1 MRENKR
7 RRRRSAEA
15 SSSSSSFVVPDVAND
30 DDEDADE
37 LTKTKTTRLYCLLT
51 ACFAERCRKEYHQN
65 ANKRAVFEHTV
76 DFGLSRSKIRI
87 DETHVEISKRQQSD
101 DDDDDDA
108 IIVLNREDVFAIE
121 PDDLTVYTV
130 VQTSEDAGD
139 SRALAKLEPCRIY
152 SNIIDRVCAL
162 CPSDS
167 VNPELAPTA
176 LIAGFSM
183 HRFGLGVDPKEDT
196 RRKIASLKPYKGN
209 NLAVLDVCTGLAYTA
224 IMASELENV
233 SSVTTIELDPT
244 MTQICAMNPHSK
256 GLFGRAKNTTKKR
269 SEDGGEDYEKNNIIS
284 QLYGNAFDVIQ
295 TLPDRAFDRIIHDP
309 PTFALAGELYGEK
322 FYSEL
327 FRVLKP
333 SGRVYHYTGDP
344 SSNVAG
350 GGGVRGIVK
359 RMKLVGFESVEIDQH
374 AHGVVAAKQPNVKF
388 FSSERPEKKKAKREK
403 KPLNEIAS
411 NLFTALKPVRL
422 RDDDSEAA
430 QELKAILELARS
442 RTDENGDGDENGVRE
457 RIRAEA
463 KKKVGSTVAKYWK
476 AKFKEFGESE
486 AVKDAAPLTG
496 SAVNVAVT
504 GLVLRIFL
512 PRLAALNAVGGF
524 DELAEFF
531 GIPPREDLIGYL
543 DQINGQ
549 PMIAIFGIYVL
560 LFFAEKVT
568 MTDEFLPIGFVLPV
582 LSPMVFGNVLN
593 GTVLTSL
600 ASTIAASANFWLGRT
615 VLREKALNFK
625 WFSKDGEPTR
635 ERKWYQALD
644 RRFNSEN
651 YPDQFVPEGFKS
663 ALLLR
668 LCPILPIP
676 ISGNWYVCGVTKLKY
691 WEFFAAHFIG
701 SSKTAF
707 IDAYLGSIILRTI
720 LSPEV
725 DGVTG
730 AVKEQAKNAVIFET
744 CALLGVSILVS
755 TYATQLFTDILDE
768 EGVDADSFGFGNKEE
783 EEEKQETTTN
793 TFAFVGA
800 AAAST
805 DNDED
810 EGTSSPEAAETEE
823 NKKLNRALP
832 GESFDLMSTDEDGE
846 VFINA
851 GDYLSRQRAL
861 ESGDFDALADM
872 DQAFEKL
879 SEVDDMG
886 PDM

>member
-1 MRENKR
+1 MMTMTSLVSSLSFATNIKPDDNRRRKKSFSSSSDCYRQNVMLLKSDDFRRKR
-7 RRRRSAEA
+7 RKRGSG
-15 SSSSSSFVVPDVAND
+15 SSSSFVVAIAKSGD
-30 DDEDADE
+30 DDVDVVSTSSS
-37 LTKTKTTRLYCLLT
+37 LLSTTPT
-51 ACFAERCRKEYHQN
+51 RK
-65 ANKRAVFEHTV
+65 
-76 DFGLSRSKIRI
+76 
-87 DETHVEISKRQQSD
+87 
-101 DDDDDDA
+101 
-108 IIVLNREDVFAIE
+108 
-121 PDDLTVYTV
+121 
-130 VQTSEDAGD
+130 
-139 SRALAKLEPCRIY
+139 
-152 SNIIDRVCAL
+152 
-162 CPSDS
+162 
-167 VNPELAPTA
+167 
-176 LIAGFSM
+176 
-183 HRFGLGVDPKEDT
+183 
-196 RRKIASLKPYKGN
+196 
-209 NLAVLDVCTGLAYTA
+209 
-224 IMASELENV
+224 
-233 SSVTTIELDPT
+233 
-244 MTQICAMNPHSK
+244 
-256 GLFGRAKNTTKKR
+256 
-269 SEDGGEDYEKNNIIS
+269 
-284 QLYGNAFDVIQ
+284 
-295 TLPDRAFDRIIHDP
+295 
-309 PTFALAGELYGEK
+309 
-322 FYSEL
+322 
-327 FRVLKP
+327 
-333 SGRVYHYTGDP
+333 
-344 SSNVAG
+344 
-350 GGGVRGIVK
+350 
-359 RMKLVGFESVEIDQH
+359 
-374 AHGVVAAKQPNVKF
+374 
-388 FSSERPEKKKAKREK
+388 PEKKKGKAKREK
-403 KPLNEIAS
+403 KPFTEIAS

-442 RTDENGDGDENGVRE
+442 RTDEGGDGDVSGGVRE

-486 AVKDAAPLTG
+486 AVKDAAPLMG

-531 GIPPREDLIGYL
+531 GIPPRDDLIGYL

-651 YPDQFVPEGFKS
+651 YPDQVVPEGFKS

-872 DQAFEKL
+872 DKAFEKL

>member
-1 MRENKR
+1 MTTTKTKTKTTTTRFLNVFARGRDERRGRTEQTFRREQISSSSFASVVV
-7 RRRRSAEA
+7 RSNARSSR
-15 SSSSSSFVVPDVAND
+15 SSSSSSVVA
-30 DDEDADE
+30 DA
-37 LTKTKTTRLYCLLT
+37 
-51 ACFAERCRKEYHQN
+51 
-65 ANKRAVFEHTV
+65 TV
-76 DFGLSRSKIRI
+76 GK
-87 DETHVEISKRQQSD
+87 QQQ
-101 DDDDDDA
+101 
-108 IIVLNREDVFAIE
+108 
-121 PDDLTVYTV
+121 
-130 VQTSEDAGD
+130 QT
-139 SRALAKLEPCRIY
+139 
-152 SNIIDRVCAL
+152 N
-162 CPSDS
+162 
-167 VNPELAPTA
+167 
-176 LIAGFSM
+176 
-183 HRFGLGVDPKEDT
+183 
-196 RRKIASLKPYKGN
+196 
-209 NLAVLDVCTGLAYTA
+209 
-224 IMASELENV
+224 
-233 SSVTTIELDPT
+233 
-244 MTQICAMNPHSK
+244 
-256 GLFGRAKNTTKKR
+256 KNTPTKKQ
-269 SEDGGEDYEKNNIIS
+269 N
-284 QLYGNAFDVIQ
+284 
-295 TLPDRAFDRIIHDP
+295 
-309 PTFALAGELYGEK
+309 
-322 FYSEL
+322 
-327 FRVLKP
+327 
-333 SGRVYHYTGDP
+333 
-344 SSNVAG
+344 
-350 GGGVRGIVK
+350 
-359 RMKLVGFESVEIDQH
+359 
-374 AHGVVAAKQPNVKF
+374 
-388 FSSERPEKKKAKREK
+388 KKEKREK
-403 KPLNEIAS
+403 KPVGEVAK
-411 NLFTALKPVRL
+411 NLFVALKPVRL
-422 RDDDSEAA
+422 QDDDSEAA
-430 QELKAILELARS
+430 SELKAILELARS
-442 RTDENGDGDENGVRE
+442 RPKPNETWTDVQW
-457 RIRAEA
+457 RIQEEA
-463 KKKVGSTVAKYWK
+463 QKKVGSSIAKYWK
-476 AKFKEFGESE
+476 AKFAAFGESE
-486 AVKDAAPLTG
+486 AVKDAAPLLG
-496 SAVNVAVT
+496 SAVNVAIT

-531 GIPPREDLIGYL
+531 GIPPRDDLIGYL

-582 LSPMVFGNVLN
+582 LSPMVFGNVFN
-593 GTVLTSL
+593 GTMLTSL

-625 WFSKDGEPTR
+625 WFSKDGEPTKD
-635 ERKWYQALD
+635 RKWYQALD

-651 YPDQFVPEGFKS
+651 FPDQVVPEGFKS

-783 EEEKQETTTN
+783 ENQQEDQNAEQGTKTN
-793 TFAFVGA
+793 AFAFVGA
-800 AAAST
+800 AAASSDDDDKNEKDENEDDEEEDAPSPT
-805 DNDED
+805 D
-810 EGTSSPEAAETEE
+810 
-823 NKKLNRALP
+823 KKLNRSLP

-872 DQAFEKL
+872 DKAFEKL

>member
-1 MRENKR
+1 MSYVRTFTRVTECAHLHATKTKVVTRTTPVLDSYSSYDERQSFFRRRKRENER
-7 RRRRSAEA
+7 RRRRRRAEA
-15 SSSSSSFVVPDVAND
+15 SSSSSSSSFVVPDDVANE

-76 DFGLSRSKIRI
+76 DFGLSRSEIRI
-87 DETHVEISKRQQSD
+87 DETRVEISKRQQSVDDD

-108 IIVLNREDVFAIE
+108 MIVLNREDVFAIE

-152 SNIIDRVCAL
+152 SNTIDRVCAL

-269 SEDGGEDYEKNNIIS
+269 SEDGGEDDYEKHNIIS

-388 FSSERPEKKKAKREK
+388 FSSGKKEKNMLKNAPNKRGKTFSSKRRDESFKGGRERRGGRGR
-403 KPLNEIAS
+403 NS
-411 NLFTALKPVRL
+411 SF
-422 RDDDSEAA
+422 DDD
-430 QELKAILELARS
+430 EL
-442 RTDENGDGDENGVRE
+442 
-457 RIRAEA
+457 
-463 KKKVGSTVAKYWK
+463 
-476 AKFKEFGESE
+476 
-486 AVKDAAPLTG
+486 
-496 SAVNVAVT
+496 
-504 GLVLRIFL
+504 
-512 PRLAALNAVGGF
+512 
-524 DELAEFF
+524 
-531 GIPPREDLIGYL
+531 
-543 DQINGQ
+543 
-549 PMIAIFGIYVL
+549 
-560 LFFAEKVT
+560 
-568 MTDEFLPIGFVLPV
+568 DEFDV
-582 LSPMVFGNVLN
+582 LS
-593 GTVLTSL
+593 
-600 ASTIAASANFWLGRT
+600 
-615 VLREKALNFK
+615 
-625 WFSKDGEPTR
+625 
-635 ERKWYQALD
+635 
-644 RRFNSEN
+644 
-651 YPDQFVPEGFKS
+651 
-663 ALLLR
+663 
-668 LCPILPIP
+668 
-676 ISGNWYVCGVTKLKY
+676 
-691 WEFFAAHFIG
+691 
-701 SSKTAF
+701 SS
-707 IDAYLGSIILRTI
+707 S
-720 LSPEV
+720 S
-725 DGVTG
+725 
-730 AVKEQAKNAVIFET
+730 
-744 CALLGVSILVS
+744 S
-755 TYATQLFTDILDE
+755 
-768 EGVDADSFGFGNKEE
+768 SF
-783 EEEKQETTTN
+783 
-793 TFAFVGA
+793 
-800 AAAST
+800 
-805 DNDED
+805 
-810 EGTSSPEAAETEE
+810 
-823 NKKLNRALP
+823 
-832 GESFDLMSTDEDGE
+832 
-846 VFINA
+846 
-851 GDYLSRQRAL
+851 
-861 ESGDFDALADM
+861 
-872 DQAFEKL
+872 
-879 SEVDDMG
+879 
-886 PDM
+886 

>member
-1 MRENKR
+1 MTTTKTKTTTRFLNVFARGRDERRGSTEQTFRREQILSSSFASVVV
-7 RRRRSAEA
+7 RSNARSSR
-15 SSSSSSFVVPDVAND
+15 SSSSSSSVVAN
-30 DDEDADE
+30 AAVGKQQQQQ
-37 LTKTKTTRLYCLLT
+37 T
-51 ACFAERCRKEYHQN
+51 
-65 ANKRAVFEHTV
+65 NK
-76 DFGLSRSKIRI
+76 
-87 DETHVEISKRQQSD
+87 
-101 DDDDDDA
+101 
-108 IIVLNREDVFAIE
+108 
-121 PDDLTVYTV
+121 
-130 VQTSEDAGD
+130 
-139 SRALAKLEPCRIY
+139 
-152 SNIIDRVCAL
+152 
-162 CPSDS
+162 
-167 VNPELAPTA
+167 
-176 LIAGFSM
+176 
-183 HRFGLGVDPKEDT
+183 DT
-196 RRKIASLKPYKGN
+196 P
-209 NLAVLDVCTGLAYTA
+209 
-224 IMASELENV
+224 
-233 SSVTTIELDPT
+233 
-244 MTQICAMNPHSK
+244 
-256 GLFGRAKNTTKKR
+256 TKK
-269 SEDGGEDYEKNNIIS
+269 KN
-284 QLYGNAFDVIQ
+284 
-295 TLPDRAFDRIIHDP
+295 
-309 PTFALAGELYGEK
+309 
-322 FYSEL
+322 
-327 FRVLKP
+327 
-333 SGRVYHYTGDP
+333 
-344 SSNVAG
+344 
-350 GGGVRGIVK
+350 
-359 RMKLVGFESVEIDQH
+359 
-374 AHGVVAAKQPNVKF
+374 
-388 FSSERPEKKKAKREK
+388 KKEKREK
-403 KPLNEIAS
+403 KPVGEVAK
-411 NLFTALKPVRL
+411 NLFAALKPVRL
-422 RDDDSEAA
+422 QDDDSEAA
-430 QELKAILELARS
+430 SELKAILELARS
-442 RTDENGDGDENGVRE
+442 RPKPNETWTDVQW
-457 RIRAEA
+457 RIQEEA
-463 KKKVGSTVAKYWK
+463 QKKVGSSIAKYWK
-476 AKFKEFGESE
+476 AKFAAFGESE
-486 AVKDAAPLTG
+486 AVKDAAPLLG
-496 SAVNVAVT
+496 SAVNVAIT

-531 GIPPREDLIGYL
+531 GIPPRDDLIGYL

-549 PMIAIFGIYVL
+549 PMIVIFGIYVL

-582 LSPMVFGNVLN
+582 LSPMVFGNVFN
-593 GTVLTSL
+593 GTMLTSL

-625 WFSKDGEPTR
+625 WFSKDGEPTKD
-635 ERKWYQALD
+635 RKWYQALD

-651 YPDQFVPEGFKS
+651 FPDQVVPEGFKS

-783 EEEKQETTTN
+783 ENQQEDQNAEQGTKTN
-793 TFAFVGA
+793 AFAFVGA
-800 AAAST
+800 AAASS
-805 DNDED
+805 DDDDKNEKEEDED
-810 EGTSSPEAAETEE
+810 DEEEDAPSPTD
-823 NKKLNRALP
+823 KKLNRSLP

-872 DQAFEKL
+872 DKAFEKL

>member
-1 MRENKR
+1 VGKQQQQQTNK
-7 RRRRSAEA
+7 
-15 SSSSSSFVVPDVAND
+15 
-30 DDEDADE
+30 
-37 LTKTKTTRLYCLLT
+37 
-51 ACFAERCRKEYHQN
+51 
-65 ANKRAVFEHTV
+65 
-76 DFGLSRSKIRI
+76 
-87 DETHVEISKRQQSD
+87 
-101 DDDDDDA
+101 
-108 IIVLNREDVFAIE
+108 
-121 PDDLTVYTV
+121 
-130 VQTSEDAGD
+130 
-139 SRALAKLEPCRIY
+139 
-152 SNIIDRVCAL
+152 
-162 CPSDS
+162 
-167 VNPELAPTA
+167 
-176 LIAGFSM
+176 
-183 HRFGLGVDPKEDT
+183 DT
-196 RRKIASLKPYKGN
+196 P
-209 NLAVLDVCTGLAYTA
+209 
-224 IMASELENV
+224 
-233 SSVTTIELDPT
+233 
-244 MTQICAMNPHSK
+244 
-256 GLFGRAKNTTKKR
+256 TKK
-269 SEDGGEDYEKNNIIS
+269 KN
-284 QLYGNAFDVIQ
+284 
-295 TLPDRAFDRIIHDP
+295 
-309 PTFALAGELYGEK
+309 
-322 FYSEL
+322 
-327 FRVLKP
+327 
-333 SGRVYHYTGDP
+333 
-344 SSNVAG
+344 
-350 GGGVRGIVK
+350 
-359 RMKLVGFESVEIDQH
+359 
-374 AHGVVAAKQPNVKF
+374 
-388 FSSERPEKKKAKREK
+388 KKEKREK
-403 KPLNEIAS
+403 KPVGEVAK
-411 NLFTALKPVRL
+411 NLFAALKPVRL
-422 RDDDSEAA
+422 QDDDSEAA
-430 QELKAILELARS
+430 SELKAILELARS
-442 RTDENGDGDENGVRE
+442 RPKPNETWTDVQW
-457 RIRAEA
+457 RIQEEA
-463 KKKVGSTVAKYWK
+463 QKKVGSSIAKYWK
-476 AKFKEFGESE
+476 AKFAAFGESE
-486 AVKDAAPLTG
+486 AVKDAAPLLG
-496 SAVNVAVT
+496 SAVNVAIT

-531 GIPPREDLIGYL
+531 GIPPRDDLIGYL

-549 PMIAIFGIYVL
+549 PMIVIFGIYVL

-582 LSPMVFGNVLN
+582 LSPMVFGNVFN
-593 GTVLTSL
+593 GTMLTSL

-625 WFSKDGEPTR
+625 WFSKDGEPTKD
-635 ERKWYQALD
+635 RKWYQALD

-651 YPDQFVPEGFKS
+651 FPDQVVPEGFKS

-783 EEEKQETTTN
+783 ENQQEDQNAEQGTKTN
-793 TFAFVGA
+793 AFAFVGA
-800 AAAST
+800 AAASS
-805 DNDED
+805 DDDDKNEKEEDED
-810 EGTSSPEAAETEE
+810 DEEEDAPSPAD
-823 NKKLNRALP
+823 KKLNRSLP

-872 DQAFEKL
+872 DKAFEKL

>member
-1 MRENKR
+1 MSYARTFNRVAECAFYTPTKKKKFVTRTPVDSYYHDDDDGVHSALRRKMRENKR

-76 DFGLSRSKIRI
+76 DFGLSRSEIRI
-87 DETHVEISKRQQSD
+87 DETRVEISKRQQSVDDD

-108 IIVLNREDVFAIE
+108 MIVLNREDVFAIE

-152 SNIIDRVCAL
+152 SNTIDRVCAL

-256 GLFGRAKNTTKKR
+256 GLFGRAKNTTNKR
-269 SEDGGEDYEKNNIIS
+269 SEDGGEDDEKNNIIS

-388 FSSERPEKKKAKREK
+388 FSSGKKEKNMLKNAPNKRGKTSSSKRRDERFKGGRERRGGRGR
-403 KPLNEIAS
+403 NS
-411 NLFTALKPVRL
+411 SF
-422 RDDDSEAA
+422 DDD
-430 QELKAILELARS
+430 EL
-442 RTDENGDGDENGVRE
+442 
-457 RIRAEA
+457 
-463 KKKVGSTVAKYWK
+463 
-476 AKFKEFGESE
+476 
-486 AVKDAAPLTG
+486 
-496 SAVNVAVT
+496 
-504 GLVLRIFL
+504 
-512 PRLAALNAVGGF
+512 
-524 DELAEFF
+524 
-531 GIPPREDLIGYL
+531 
-543 DQINGQ
+543 
-549 PMIAIFGIYVL
+549 
-560 LFFAEKVT
+560 
-568 MTDEFLPIGFVLPV
+568 DEFDV
-582 LSPMVFGNVLN
+582 
-593 GTVLTSL
+593 
-600 ASTIAASANFWLGRT
+600 
-615 VLREKALNFK
+615 
-625 WFSKDGEPTR
+625 
-635 ERKWYQALD
+635 
-644 RRFNSEN
+644 
-651 YPDQFVPEGFKS
+651 
-663 ALLLR
+663 
-668 LCPILPIP
+668 
-676 ISGNWYVCGVTKLKY
+676 
-691 WEFFAAHFIG
+691 
-701 SSKTAF
+701 SS
-707 IDAYLGSIILRTI
+707 S
-720 LSPEV
+720 S
-725 DGVTG
+725 
-730 AVKEQAKNAVIFET
+730 
-744 CALLGVSILVS
+744 S
-755 TYATQLFTDILDE
+755 
-768 EGVDADSFGFGNKEE
+768 SF
-783 EEEKQETTTN
+783 
-793 TFAFVGA
+793 
-800 AAAST
+800 
-805 DNDED
+805 
-810 EGTSSPEAAETEE
+810 
-823 NKKLNRALP
+823 
-832 GESFDLMSTDEDGE
+832 
-846 VFINA
+846 
-851 GDYLSRQRAL
+851 
-861 ESGDFDALADM
+861 
-872 DQAFEKL
+872 
-879 SEVDDMG
+879 
-886 PDM
+886 

>member
-1 MRENKR
+1 MTTTKTKTKTTTTRFLNVFARGRDERRGRTEQTFRREQISSSSFVSVVV
-7 RRRRSAEA
+7 RSNARSSR
-15 SSSSSSFVVPDVAND
+15 SSSSSSVVA
-30 DDEDADE
+30 DA
-37 LTKTKTTRLYCLLT
+37 
-51 ACFAERCRKEYHQN
+51 
-65 ANKRAVFEHTV
+65 AV
-76 DFGLSRSKIRI
+76 GK
-87 DETHVEISKRQQSD
+87 QQQ
-101 DDDDDDA
+101 
-108 IIVLNREDVFAIE
+108 
-121 PDDLTVYTV
+121 
-130 VQTSEDAGD
+130 QT
-139 SRALAKLEPCRIY
+139 
-152 SNIIDRVCAL
+152 N
-162 CPSDS
+162 
-167 VNPELAPTA
+167 
-176 LIAGFSM
+176 
-183 HRFGLGVDPKEDT
+183 
-196 RRKIASLKPYKGN
+196 
-209 NLAVLDVCTGLAYTA
+209 
-224 IMASELENV
+224 
-233 SSVTTIELDPT
+233 
-244 MTQICAMNPHSK
+244 
-256 GLFGRAKNTTKKR
+256 KNTPTKKQ
-269 SEDGGEDYEKNNIIS
+269 N
-284 QLYGNAFDVIQ
+284 
-295 TLPDRAFDRIIHDP
+295 
-309 PTFALAGELYGEK
+309 
-322 FYSEL
+322 
-327 FRVLKP
+327 
-333 SGRVYHYTGDP
+333 
-344 SSNVAG
+344 
-350 GGGVRGIVK
+350 
-359 RMKLVGFESVEIDQH
+359 
-374 AHGVVAAKQPNVKF
+374 
-388 FSSERPEKKKAKREK
+388 KKEKREK
-403 KPLNEIAS
+403 KPVGEVAK
-411 NLFTALKPVRL
+411 NLFVALKPVRL
-422 RDDDSEAA
+422 QDDDSEAA
-430 QELKAILELARS
+430 SELKAILELARS
-442 RTDENGDGDENGVRE
+442 RPKPNETWTDVQW
-457 RIRAEA
+457 RIQEEA
-463 KKKVGSTVAKYWK
+463 QKKVGSSIAKYWK
-476 AKFKEFGESE
+476 AKFAAFGESE
-486 AVKDAAPLTG
+486 AVKDAAPLLG
-496 SAVNVAVT
+496 SAVNVAIT

-531 GIPPREDLIGYL
+531 GIPPRDDLIGYL

-582 LSPMVFGNVLN
+582 LSPMVFGNVFN
-593 GTVLTSL
+593 GTMLTSL

-625 WFSKDGEPTR
+625 WFSKDGEPTKD
-635 ERKWYQALD
+635 RKWYQALD

-651 YPDQFVPEGFKS
+651 FPDQVVPEGFKS

-783 EEEKQETTTN
+783 ENQQEDQNAEQGTKTN
-793 TFAFVGA
+793 AFAFVGA
-800 AAAST
+800 AAASSDDDDKNEKDENEDDEEEDAPSPT
-805 DNDED
+805 D
-810 EGTSSPEAAETEE
+810 
-823 NKKLNRALP
+823 KKLNRSLP

-872 DQAFEKL
+872 DKAFEKL

>member
-1 MRENKR
+1 MTTTRVLNVFARVGRDERRGRAERTFRREQI
-7 RRRRSAEA
+7 
-15 SSSSSSFVVPDVAND
+15 SSSSFASVVV
-30 DDEDADE
+30 
-37 LTKTKTTRLYCLLT
+37 RS
-51 ACFAERCRKEYHQN
+51 N
-65 ANKRAVFEHTV
+65 A
-76 DFGLSRSKIRI
+76 GSSRSSSSVVAGAAVGK
-87 DETHVEISKRQQSD
+87 QQQ
-101 DDDDDDA
+101 
-108 IIVLNREDVFAIE
+108 
-121 PDDLTVYTV
+121 
-130 VQTSEDAGD
+130 QTNKD
-139 SRALAKLEPCRIY
+139 
-152 SNIIDRVCAL
+152 
-162 CPSDS
+162 
-167 VNPELAPTA
+167 APT
-176 LIAGFSM
+176 
-183 HRFGLGVDPKEDT
+183 
-196 RRKIASLKPYKGN
+196 
-209 NLAVLDVCTGLAYTA
+209 
-224 IMASELENV
+224 
-233 SSVTTIELDPT
+233 
-244 MTQICAMNPHSK
+244 
-256 GLFGRAKNTTKKR
+256 
-269 SEDGGEDYEKNNIIS
+269 
-284 QLYGNAFDVIQ
+284 
-295 TLPDRAFDRIIHDP
+295 
-309 PTFALAGELYGEK
+309 
-322 FYSEL
+322 
-327 FRVLKP
+327 
-333 SGRVYHYTGDP
+333 
-344 SSNVAG
+344 
-350 GGGVRGIVK
+350 
-359 RMKLVGFESVEIDQH
+359 
-374 AHGVVAAKQPNVKF
+374 
-388 FSSERPEKKKAKREK
+388 KKKNKKEKREK
-403 KPLNEIAS
+403 KPLGEVAK
-411 NLFTALKPVRL
+411 NLFVALKPVRL
-422 RDDDSEAA
+422 QDDDSEAA
-430 QELKAILELARS
+430 SELKAILELARS
-442 RTDENGDGDENGVRE
+442 RPKPNETWTDVQW
-457 RIRAEA
+457 RIQEEA
-463 KKKVGSTVAKYWK
+463 QKKVGSSIAKYWK
-476 AKFKEFGESE
+476 AKFAAFGESE
-486 AVKDAAPLTG
+486 AVKDAAPLLG
-496 SAVNVAVT
+496 SAVNVAIT

-531 GIPPREDLIGYL
+531 GIPPRDDLIGYL

-582 LSPMVFGNVLN
+582 LSPMVFGNVFN
-593 GTVLTSL
+593 GTMLTSL

-625 WFSKDGEPTR
+625 WFSKDGEPTKD
-635 ERKWYQALD
+635 RKWYQALD

-651 YPDQFVPEGFKS
+651 FPDQVVPEGFKS

-783 EEEKQETTTN
+783 ENKQEDQNAEQETKTN
-793 TFAFVGA
+793 AFAFVGA
-800 AAAST
+800 AAASSDDDDTNGKEEEEEEEEEDDEEEDAPSPT
-805 DNDED
+805 DE
-810 EGTSSPEAAETEE
+810 
-823 NKKLNRALP
+823 KLNRSLP

-872 DQAFEKL
+872 DKAFERL

>member
-1 MRENKR
+1 MMTMTSLVSSLSFATNIKPDDNRRRKKSFSSSSDCYRQNVMLLKSDDFRRKR
-7 RRRRSAEA
+7 RKRGSG
-15 SSSSSSFVVPDVAND
+15 SSSSFVVAIAKSGD
-30 DDEDADE
+30 DDVDVVSTSSS
-37 LTKTKTTRLYCLLT
+37 LLSTTPT
-51 ACFAERCRKEYHQN
+51 RK
-65 ANKRAVFEHTV
+65 
-76 DFGLSRSKIRI
+76 
-87 DETHVEISKRQQSD
+87 
-101 DDDDDDA
+101 
-108 IIVLNREDVFAIE
+108 
-121 PDDLTVYTV
+121 
-130 VQTSEDAGD
+130 
-139 SRALAKLEPCRIY
+139 
-152 SNIIDRVCAL
+152 
-162 CPSDS
+162 
-167 VNPELAPTA
+167 
-176 LIAGFSM
+176 
-183 HRFGLGVDPKEDT
+183 
-196 RRKIASLKPYKGN
+196 
-209 NLAVLDVCTGLAYTA
+209 
-224 IMASELENV
+224 
-233 SSVTTIELDPT
+233 
-244 MTQICAMNPHSK
+244 
-256 GLFGRAKNTTKKR
+256 
-269 SEDGGEDYEKNNIIS
+269 
-284 QLYGNAFDVIQ
+284 
-295 TLPDRAFDRIIHDP
+295 
-309 PTFALAGELYGEK
+309 
-322 FYSEL
+322 
-327 FRVLKP
+327 
-333 SGRVYHYTGDP
+333 
-344 SSNVAG
+344 
-350 GGGVRGIVK
+350 
-359 RMKLVGFESVEIDQH
+359 
-374 AHGVVAAKQPNVKF
+374 
-388 FSSERPEKKKAKREK
+388 PEKKKGKAKREK
-403 KPLNEIAS
+403 KPFTEIAS

-442 RTDENGDGDENGVRE
+442 RTDEGGDGDVSGGVRE

-486 AVKDAAPLTG
+486 AVKDAAPLMG

-531 GIPPREDLIGYL
+531 GIPPRDDLIGYL

-651 YPDQFVPEGFKS
+651 YPDQVVPEGFKS

-872 DQAFEKL
+872 DKAFEKL

-886 PDM
+886 LDM

>member
-1 MRENKR
+1 M
-7 RRRRSAEA
+7 
-15 SSSSSSFVVPDVAND
+15 
-30 DDEDADE
+30 
-37 LTKTKTTRLYCLLT
+37 
-51 ACFAERCRKEYHQN
+51 
-65 ANKRAVFEHTV
+65 
-76 DFGLSRSKIRI
+76 
-87 DETHVEISKRQQSD
+87 
-101 DDDDDDA
+101 
-108 IIVLNREDVFAIE
+108 
-121 PDDLTVYTV
+121 
-130 VQTSEDAGD
+130 
-139 SRALAKLEPCRIY
+139 
-152 SNIIDRVCAL
+152 
-162 CPSDS
+162 
-167 VNPELAPTA
+167 
-176 LIAGFSM
+176 
-183 HRFGLGVDPKEDT
+183 
-196 RRKIASLKPYKGN
+196 
-209 NLAVLDVCTGLAYTA
+209 
-224 IMASELENV
+224 
-233 SSVTTIELDPT
+233 
-244 MTQICAMNPHSK
+244 
-256 GLFGRAKNTTKKR
+256 
-269 SEDGGEDYEKNNIIS
+269 
-284 QLYGNAFDVIQ
+284 
-295 TLPDRAFDRIIHDP
+295 
-309 PTFALAGELYGEK
+309 
-322 FYSEL
+322 
-327 FRVLKP
+327 
-333 SGRVYHYTGDP
+333 
-344 SSNVAG
+344 
-350 GGGVRGIVK
+350 
-359 RMKLVGFESVEIDQH
+359 
-374 AHGVVAAKQPNVKF
+374 
-388 FSSERPEKKKAKREK
+388 
-403 KPLNEIAS
+403 
-411 NLFTALKPVRL
+411 RL

-430 QELKAILELARS
+430 QELRAILELARS
-442 RTDENGDGDENGVRE
+442 RTDEDGDVSGVRE

-463 KKKVGSTVAKYWK
+463 KKKVGTTVAKYWK

-486 AVKDAAPLTG
+486 AVKDAAPLMG

-531 GIPPREDLIGYL
+531 GIPPRDDLIGYL

-651 YPDQFVPEGFKS
+651 YPDQVVPEGFKS

-783 EEEKQETTTN
+783 EEEKQETTTTN
-793 TFAFVGA
+793 AFAFVGA

-805 DNDED
+805 DDDEN

-823 NKKLNRALP
+823 DKKLNRALP

-872 DQAFEKL
+872 DKAFEKL

>member
-1 MRENKR
+1 MMTMTSLISFSSPLSCKKKNIHDRRKSCSLSCDRYRQNVTLLVKSDDFRRKR
-7 RRRRSAEA
+7 RKRRSG
-15 SSSSSSFVVPDVAND
+15 SSSFVAI
-30 DDEDADE
+30 A
-37 LTKTKTTRLYCLLT
+37 K
-51 ACFAERCRKEYHQN
+51 
-65 ANKRAVFEHTV
+65 
-76 DFGLSRSKIRI
+76 
-87 DETHVEISKRQQSD
+87 SD
-101 DDDDDDA
+101 D
-108 IIVLNREDVFAIE
+108 VDV
-121 PDDLTVYTV
+121 VS
-130 VQTSEDAGD
+130 TS
-139 SRALAKLEPCRIY
+139 SSP
-152 SNIIDRVCAL
+152 
-162 CPSDS
+162 PSTT
-167 VNPELAPTA
+167 PT
-176 LIAGFSM
+176 
-183 HRFGLGVDPKEDT
+183 R
-196 RRKIASLKPYKGN
+196 
-209 NLAVLDVCTGLAYTA
+209 
-224 IMASELENV
+224 
-233 SSVTTIELDPT
+233 
-244 MTQICAMNPHSK
+244 
-256 GLFGRAKNTTKKR
+256 
-269 SEDGGEDYEKNNIIS
+269 
-284 QLYGNAFDVIQ
+284 
-295 TLPDRAFDRIIHDP
+295 
-309 PTFALAGELYGEK
+309 
-322 FYSEL
+322 
-327 FRVLKP
+327 
-333 SGRVYHYTGDP
+333 
-344 SSNVAG
+344 
-350 GGGVRGIVK
+350 
-359 RMKLVGFESVEIDQH
+359 
-374 AHGVVAAKQPNVKF
+374 
-388 FSSERPEKKKAKREK
+388 ERPTTEKKKTKKREK

-442 RTDENGDGDENGVRE
+442 RPSEEGDNGDVSGVRE

-463 KKKVGSTVAKYWK
+463 KKKVGTTVAKYWK

-486 AVKDAAPLTG
+486 AVKDAAPLMG

-531 GIPPREDLIGYL
+531 GIPPRDDLIGYL

-651 YPDQFVPEGFKS
+651 YPDQVVPEGFKS

-783 EEEKQETTTN
+783 EKEKQETTTTN
-793 TFAFVGA
+793 AFAFVGA

-805 DNDED
+805 DDDEN
-810 EGTSSPEAAETEE
+810 EGTPSPEAAETEE
-823 NKKLNRALP
+823 DKKLNRALP

-872 DQAFEKL
+872 DKAFEKL

>member
-1 MRENKR
+1 MSYARTFNRVAECAFYTPTKKKKFVTRTPVDSYYHDDDDGVHSALRRKMRENKR

-76 DFGLSRSKIRI
+76 DFGLSRSEIRI
-87 DETHVEISKRQQSD
+87 DETRVEISKRQQSVDDD

-108 IIVLNREDVFAIE
+108 MIVLNREDVFAIE

-152 SNIIDRVCAL
+152 SNTIDRVCAL

-209 NLAVLDVCTGLAYTA
+209 TLAVLDVCTGLAYTA

-256 GLFGRAKNTTKKR
+256 GLFGRAKNTTNKR
-269 SEDGGEDYEKNNIIS
+269 SEDGGEDDEKNNIIS

-388 FSSERPEKKKAKREK
+388 FSSGKKEKNIVKNAPNKRGKTSSSKRRDESFKGGRGRERRGGRGR
-403 KPLNEIAS
+403 NS
-411 NLFTALKPVRL
+411 SF
-422 RDDDSEAA
+422 DDD
-430 QELKAILELARS
+430 
-442 RTDENGDGDENGVRE
+442 D
-457 RIRAEA
+457 
-463 KKKVGSTVAKYWK
+463 
-476 AKFKEFGESE
+476 
-486 AVKDAAPLTG
+486 
-496 SAVNVAVT
+496 
-504 GLVLRIFL
+504 
-512 PRLAALNAVGGF
+512 
-524 DELAEFF
+524 
-531 GIPPREDLIGYL
+531 
-543 DQINGQ
+543 
-549 PMIAIFGIYVL
+549 
-560 LFFAEKVT
+560 
-568 MTDEFLPIGFVLPV
+568 DEFDV
-582 LSPMVFGNVLN
+582 
-593 GTVLTSL
+593 
-600 ASTIAASANFWLGRT
+600 
-615 VLREKALNFK
+615 
-625 WFSKDGEPTR
+625 
-635 ERKWYQALD
+635 Y
-644 RRFNSEN
+644 
-651 YPDQFVPEGFKS
+651 
-663 ALLLR
+663 
-668 LCPILPIP
+668 
-676 ISGNWYVCGVTKLKY
+676 
-691 WEFFAAHFIG
+691 
-701 SSKTAF
+701 SS
-707 IDAYLGSIILRTI
+707 
-720 LSPEV
+720 
-725 DGVTG
+725 
-730 AVKEQAKNAVIFET
+730 
-744 CALLGVSILVS
+744 
-755 TYATQLFTDILDE
+755 
-768 EGVDADSFGFGNKEE
+768 
-783 EEEKQETTTN
+783 
-793 TFAFVGA
+793 
-800 AAAST
+800 
-805 DNDED
+805 
-810 EGTSSPEAAETEE
+810 SS
-823 NKKLNRALP
+823 
-832 GESFDLMSTDEDGE
+832 S
-846 VFINA
+846 
-851 GDYLSRQRAL
+851 
-861 ESGDFDALADM
+861 
-872 DQAFEKL
+872 
-879 SEVDDMG
+879 
-886 PDM
+886 

>member
-1 MRENKR
+1 MTTTKTKTTTRFLNVFARGRDERRGSTEQTFRRER
-7 RRRRSAEA
+7 ILSSSFASVVVRSNARSSR
-15 SSSSSSFVVPDVAND
+15 SSSSSSSVVAN
-30 DDEDADE
+30 AAVGKQQQQQ
-37 LTKTKTTRLYCLLT
+37 T
-51 ACFAERCRKEYHQN
+51 
-65 ANKRAVFEHTV
+65 NK
-76 DFGLSRSKIRI
+76 
-87 DETHVEISKRQQSD
+87 
-101 DDDDDDA
+101 
-108 IIVLNREDVFAIE
+108 
-121 PDDLTVYTV
+121 
-130 VQTSEDAGD
+130 
-139 SRALAKLEPCRIY
+139 
-152 SNIIDRVCAL
+152 
-162 CPSDS
+162 
-167 VNPELAPTA
+167 
-176 LIAGFSM
+176 
-183 HRFGLGVDPKEDT
+183 DT
-196 RRKIASLKPYKGN
+196 P
-209 NLAVLDVCTGLAYTA
+209 
-224 IMASELENV
+224 
-233 SSVTTIELDPT
+233 
-244 MTQICAMNPHSK
+244 
-256 GLFGRAKNTTKKR
+256 TKK
-269 SEDGGEDYEKNNIIS
+269 KN
-284 QLYGNAFDVIQ
+284 
-295 TLPDRAFDRIIHDP
+295 
-309 PTFALAGELYGEK
+309 
-322 FYSEL
+322 
-327 FRVLKP
+327 
-333 SGRVYHYTGDP
+333 
-344 SSNVAG
+344 
-350 GGGVRGIVK
+350 
-359 RMKLVGFESVEIDQH
+359 
-374 AHGVVAAKQPNVKF
+374 
-388 FSSERPEKKKAKREK
+388 KKEKREK
-403 KPLNEIAS
+403 KPVGEVAK
-411 NLFTALKPVRL
+411 NLFAALKPVRL
-422 RDDDSEAA
+422 QDDDSEAA
-430 QELKAILELARS
+430 SELKAILELARS
-442 RTDENGDGDENGVRE
+442 RPKPNETWTDVQW
-457 RIRAEA
+457 RIQEEA
-463 KKKVGSTVAKYWK
+463 QKKVGSSIAKYWK
-476 AKFKEFGESE
+476 AKFAAFGESE
-486 AVKDAAPLTG
+486 AVKDAAPLLG
-496 SAVNVAVT
+496 SAVNVAIT

-531 GIPPREDLIGYL
+531 GIPPRDDLIGYL

-549 PMIAIFGIYVL
+549 PMIVIFGIYVL

-582 LSPMVFGNVLN
+582 LSPMVFGNVFN
-593 GTVLTSL
+593 GTMLTSL

-625 WFSKDGEPTR
+625 WFSKDGEPTKD
-635 ERKWYQALD
+635 RKWYQALD

-651 YPDQFVPEGFKS
+651 FPDQVVPEGFKS

-783 EEEKQETTTN
+783 ENQQEDQNAEQGTKTN
-793 TFAFVGA
+793 AFAFVGA
-800 AAAST
+800 AAASS
-805 DNDED
+805 DDDDKNEKEEDED
-810 EGTSSPEAAETEE
+810 DEEEDAPSPTD
-823 NKKLNRALP
+823 KKLNRSLP

-872 DQAFEKL
+872 DKAFEKL

>member
-1 MRENKR
+1 MTTTKTKTTTRFLNVFARGRDERRGSTEQTFRREQILSSSFASVVV
-7 RRRRSAEA
+7 RSNARSSR
-15 SSSSSSFVVPDVAND
+15 SSSSSSSVVAN
-30 DDEDADE
+30 AAVGKQQQQQ
-37 LTKTKTTRLYCLLT
+37 T
-51 ACFAERCRKEYHQN
+51 
-65 ANKRAVFEHTV
+65 NK
-76 DFGLSRSKIRI
+76 
-87 DETHVEISKRQQSD
+87 
-101 DDDDDDA
+101 
-108 IIVLNREDVFAIE
+108 
-121 PDDLTVYTV
+121 
-130 VQTSEDAGD
+130 
-139 SRALAKLEPCRIY
+139 
-152 SNIIDRVCAL
+152 
-162 CPSDS
+162 
-167 VNPELAPTA
+167 
-176 LIAGFSM
+176 
-183 HRFGLGVDPKEDT
+183 DT
-196 RRKIASLKPYKGN
+196 P
-209 NLAVLDVCTGLAYTA
+209 
-224 IMASELENV
+224 
-233 SSVTTIELDPT
+233 
-244 MTQICAMNPHSK
+244 
-256 GLFGRAKNTTKKR
+256 TKK
-269 SEDGGEDYEKNNIIS
+269 KN
-284 QLYGNAFDVIQ
+284 
-295 TLPDRAFDRIIHDP
+295 
-309 PTFALAGELYGEK
+309 
-322 FYSEL
+322 
-327 FRVLKP
+327 
-333 SGRVYHYTGDP
+333 
-344 SSNVAG
+344 
-350 GGGVRGIVK
+350 
-359 RMKLVGFESVEIDQH
+359 
-374 AHGVVAAKQPNVKF
+374 
-388 FSSERPEKKKAKREK
+388 KKEKREK
-403 KPLNEIAS
+403 KPVGEVAK
-411 NLFTALKPVRL
+411 NLFAALKPVRL
-422 RDDDSEAA
+422 QDDDSEAA
-430 QELKAILELARS
+430 SELKAILELARS
-442 RTDENGDGDENGVRE
+442 RPKPNETWTDVQW
-457 RIRAEA
+457 RIQEEA
-463 KKKVGSTVAKYWK
+463 QKKVGSSIAKYWK
-476 AKFKEFGESE
+476 AKFAAFGESE
-486 AVKDAAPLTG
+486 AVKDAAPLLG
-496 SAVNVAVT
+496 SAVNVAIT

-531 GIPPREDLIGYL
+531 GIPPRDDLIGYL

-549 PMIAIFGIYVL
+549 PMIVIFGIYVL

-582 LSPMVFGNVLN
+582 LSPMVFGNVFN
-593 GTVLTSL
+593 GTMLTSL

-625 WFSKDGEPTR
+625 WFSKDGEPTKD
-635 ERKWYQALD
+635 RKWYQALD

-651 YPDQFVPEGFKS
+651 FPDQVVPEGFKS

-783 EEEKQETTTN
+783 ENQQEDQNAEQETKTN
-793 TFAFVGA
+793 AFAFVGA
-800 AAAST
+800 AAASS
-805 DNDED
+805 DDDDKNEKEEEDDDED
-810 EGTSSPEAAETEE
+810 DEEEDAPSPTD
-823 NKKLNRALP
+823 KKLNRSLP

-872 DQAFEKL
+872 DKAFEKL

>member
-1 MRENKR
+1 MSYMRTFNRVTECAHYATKKKFVTRTPVDSYYSYDERQSFFRRRKRENERR

-15 SSSSSSFVVPDVAND
+15 SSSSSSSFVVPDDVANE

-76 DFGLSRSKIRI
+76 DFGLSRSEIRI
-87 DETHVEISKRQQSD
+87 DETRVEISKRQQSVDDD

-108 IIVLNREDVFAIE
+108 MIVLNREDVFAIE

-152 SNIIDRVCAL
+152 SITIDRVCAL

-269 SEDGGEDYEKNNIIS
+269 SEDGGEDDYEKHNIIS

-388 FSSERPEKKKAKREK
+388 FSSGKKEKNMLKNAPNKRGKTFSSKRRDESFKGGRERRGGRGR
-403 KPLNEIAS
+403 NS
-411 NLFTALKPVRL
+411 SF
-422 RDDDSEAA
+422 DDDE
-430 QELKAILELARS
+430 
-442 RTDENGDGDENGVRE
+442 
-457 RIRAEA
+457 
-463 KKKVGSTVAKYWK
+463 
-476 AKFKEFGESE
+476 
-486 AVKDAAPLTG
+486 
-496 SAVNVAVT
+496 
-504 GLVLRIFL
+504 
-512 PRLAALNAVGGF
+512 F
-524 DELAEFF
+524 DEF
-531 GIPPREDLIGYL
+531 D
-543 DQINGQ
+543 
-549 PMIAIFGIYVL
+549 V
-560 LFFAEKVT
+560 
-568 MTDEFLPIGFVLPV
+568 
-582 LSPMVFGNVLN
+582 
-593 GTVLTSL
+593 
-600 ASTIAASANFWLGRT
+600 
-615 VLREKALNFK
+615 
-625 WFSKDGEPTR
+625 
-635 ERKWYQALD
+635 
-644 RRFNSEN
+644 
-651 YPDQFVPEGFKS
+651 
-663 ALLLR
+663 
-668 LCPILPIP
+668 
-676 ISGNWYVCGVTKLKY
+676 
-691 WEFFAAHFIG
+691 
-701 SSKTAF
+701 SS
-707 IDAYLGSIILRTI
+707 S
-720 LSPEV
+720 S
-725 DGVTG
+725 
-730 AVKEQAKNAVIFET
+730 
-744 CALLGVSILVS
+744 SS
-755 TYATQLFTDILDE
+755 
-768 EGVDADSFGFGNKEE
+768 SF
-783 EEEKQETTTN
+783 
-793 TFAFVGA
+793 
-800 AAAST
+800 
-805 DNDED
+805 
-810 EGTSSPEAAETEE
+810 
-823 NKKLNRALP
+823 
-832 GESFDLMSTDEDGE
+832 
-846 VFINA
+846 
-851 GDYLSRQRAL
+851 
-861 ESGDFDALADM
+861 
-872 DQAFEKL
+872 
-879 SEVDDMG
+879 
-886 PDM
+886 

>member
-1 MRENKR
+1 MRYVRTFNGVTACAHYATKKKFVTRTPVDSCYSYDERQSFFRRRKRENERR

-15 SSSSSSFVVPDVAND
+15 SSSSSSSFVVPDDVANE

-76 DFGLSRSKIRI
+76 DFGLSRSEIRI
-87 DETHVEISKRQQSD
+87 DETRVEISKRQQSDDD

-130 VQTSEDAGD
+130 VQTNEDAGD

-152 SNIIDRVCAL
+152 SNTIDRVCAL

-256 GLFGRAKNTTKKR
+256 GLFGRAKK
-269 SEDGGEDYEKNNIIS
+269 SEDGGEYDEKNNIIS

-388 FSSERPEKKKAKREK
+388 FSSGKKEKNMLKNAPNKRGKTSSSKRRDESFKGGRERRGGRGR
-403 KPLNEIAS
+403 NS
-411 NLFTALKPVRL
+411 SF
-422 RDDDSEAA
+422 DDDE
-430 QELKAILELARS
+430 
-442 RTDENGDGDENGVRE
+442 
-457 RIRAEA
+457 
-463 KKKVGSTVAKYWK
+463 
-476 AKFKEFGESE
+476 
-486 AVKDAAPLTG
+486 
-496 SAVNVAVT
+496 
-504 GLVLRIFL
+504 
-512 PRLAALNAVGGF
+512 F
-524 DELAEFF
+524 DEF
-531 GIPPREDLIGYL
+531 D
-543 DQINGQ
+543 
-549 PMIAIFGIYVL
+549 V
-560 LFFAEKVT
+560 
-568 MTDEFLPIGFVLPV
+568 
-582 LSPMVFGNVLN
+582 
-593 GTVLTSL
+593 
-600 ASTIAASANFWLGRT
+600 
-615 VLREKALNFK
+615 
-625 WFSKDGEPTR
+625 
-635 ERKWYQALD
+635 
-644 RRFNSEN
+644 
-651 YPDQFVPEGFKS
+651 
-663 ALLLR
+663 
-668 LCPILPIP
+668 
-676 ISGNWYVCGVTKLKY
+676 
-691 WEFFAAHFIG
+691 
-701 SSKTAF
+701 SS
-707 IDAYLGSIILRTI
+707 S
-720 LSPEV
+720 S
-725 DGVTG
+725 
-730 AVKEQAKNAVIFET
+730 
-744 CALLGVSILVS
+744 S
-755 TYATQLFTDILDE
+755 
-768 EGVDADSFGFGNKEE
+768 SF
-783 EEEKQETTTN
+783 
-793 TFAFVGA
+793 
-800 AAAST
+800 
-805 DNDED
+805 
-810 EGTSSPEAAETEE
+810 
-823 NKKLNRALP
+823 
-832 GESFDLMSTDEDGE
+832 
-846 VFINA
+846 
-851 GDYLSRQRAL
+851 
-861 ESGDFDALADM
+861 
-872 DQAFEKL
+872 
-879 SEVDDMG
+879 
-886 PDM
+886 

>member
-1 MRENKR
+1 MTTTKTKTTTTRFLNVFARGRDERRGRTEQTFRREQISSSSFVSVVV
-7 RRRRSAEA
+7 RSNARSSR
-15 SSSSSSFVVPDVAND
+15 SSSSSSVVA
-30 DDEDADE
+30 DA
-37 LTKTKTTRLYCLLT
+37 
-51 ACFAERCRKEYHQN
+51 
-65 ANKRAVFEHTV
+65 TV
-76 DFGLSRSKIRI
+76 GK
-87 DETHVEISKRQQSD
+87 QQQ
-101 DDDDDDA
+101 
-108 IIVLNREDVFAIE
+108 
-121 PDDLTVYTV
+121 
-130 VQTSEDAGD
+130 QT
-139 SRALAKLEPCRIY
+139 
-152 SNIIDRVCAL
+152 N
-162 CPSDS
+162 
-167 VNPELAPTA
+167 
-176 LIAGFSM
+176 
-183 HRFGLGVDPKEDT
+183 
-196 RRKIASLKPYKGN
+196 
-209 NLAVLDVCTGLAYTA
+209 
-224 IMASELENV
+224 
-233 SSVTTIELDPT
+233 
-244 MTQICAMNPHSK
+244 
-256 GLFGRAKNTTKKR
+256 KNTPTKKQ
-269 SEDGGEDYEKNNIIS
+269 N
-284 QLYGNAFDVIQ
+284 
-295 TLPDRAFDRIIHDP
+295 
-309 PTFALAGELYGEK
+309 
-322 FYSEL
+322 
-327 FRVLKP
+327 
-333 SGRVYHYTGDP
+333 
-344 SSNVAG
+344 
-350 GGGVRGIVK
+350 
-359 RMKLVGFESVEIDQH
+359 
-374 AHGVVAAKQPNVKF
+374 
-388 FSSERPEKKKAKREK
+388 KKEKREK
-403 KPLNEIAS
+403 KPVGEVAK
-411 NLFTALKPVRL
+411 NLFVALKPVRL
-422 RDDDSEAA
+422 QDDDSEAA
-430 QELKAILELARS
+430 SELKAILELARS
-442 RTDENGDGDENGVRE
+442 RPKPNETWTDVQW
-457 RIRAEA
+457 RIQEEA
-463 KKKVGSTVAKYWK
+463 QKKVGSSIAKYWK
-476 AKFKEFGESE
+476 AKFAAFGESE
-486 AVKDAAPLTG
+486 AVKDAAPLLG

-531 GIPPREDLIGYL
+531 GIPPRDDLIGYL

-582 LSPMVFGNVLN
+582 LSPMVFGNVFN
-593 GTVLTSL
+593 GTMLTSL

-625 WFSKDGEPTR
+625 WFSKDGEPTKD
-635 ERKWYQALD
+635 RKWYQALD

-651 YPDQFVPEGFKS
+651 FPDQVVPEGFKS

-783 EEEKQETTTN
+783 ENQQEDQNAEQGTKTN
-793 TFAFVGA
+793 AFAFVGA
-800 AAAST
+800 AAASSDDDDKNEKDENEDDEEEDAPSPT
-805 DNDED
+805 D
-810 EGTSSPEAAETEE
+810 
-823 NKKLNRALP
+823 KKLNRSLP

-872 DQAFEKL
+872 DKAFEKL

>member
-1 MRENKR
+1 MSYVRTFTRVTECAHSHATKTKVVTRTPVLDSYSSYDERQSFCRRRKRENER
-7 RRRRSAEA
+7 RRRRRRAEA
-15 SSSSSSFVVPDVAND
+15 SSSSSSFVVPDDVANE

-76 DFGLSRSKIRI
+76 DFGLSRSEIRI
-87 DETHVEISKRQQSD
+87 DETRVEISKRQQSVDDD

-108 IIVLNREDVFAIE
+108 MIVLNREDVFAIE

-152 SNIIDRVCAL
+152 SNTIDRVCAL

-269 SEDGGEDYEKNNIIS
+269 SEDGGEDDYEKHNIIS

-388 FSSERPEKKKAKREK
+388 FSSGKKEKNMLKNAPNKRGK
-403 KPLNEIAS
+403 TSSSK
-411 NLFTALKPVRL
+411 R
-422 RDDDSEAA
+422 RDESF
-430 QELKAILELARS
+430 K
-442 RTDENGDGDENGVRE
+442 GVRE
-457 RIRAEA
+457 RR
-463 KKKVGSTVAKYWK
+463 
-476 AKFKEFGESE
+476 
-486 AVKDAAPLTG
+486 
-496 SAVNVAVT
+496 
-504 GLVLRIFL
+504 
-512 PRLAALNAVGGF
+512 GGRGRNSSFDDDEF
-524 DELAEFF
+524 DEF
-531 GIPPREDLIGYL
+531 D
-543 DQINGQ
+543 
-549 PMIAIFGIYVL
+549 
-560 LFFAEKVT
+560 
-568 MTDEFLPIGFVLPV
+568 V
-582 LSPMVFGNVLN
+582 LS
-593 GTVLTSL
+593 
-600 ASTIAASANFWLGRT
+600 
-615 VLREKALNFK
+615 
-625 WFSKDGEPTR
+625 
-635 ERKWYQALD
+635 
-644 RRFNSEN
+644 
-651 YPDQFVPEGFKS
+651 
-663 ALLLR
+663 
-668 LCPILPIP
+668 
-676 ISGNWYVCGVTKLKY
+676 
-691 WEFFAAHFIG
+691 
-701 SSKTAF
+701 SS
-707 IDAYLGSIILRTI
+707 S
-720 LSPEV
+720 S
-725 DGVTG
+725 
-730 AVKEQAKNAVIFET
+730 
-744 CALLGVSILVS
+744 S
-755 TYATQLFTDILDE
+755 
-768 EGVDADSFGFGNKEE
+768 SF
-783 EEEKQETTTN
+783 
-793 TFAFVGA
+793 
-800 AAAST
+800 
-805 DNDED
+805 
-810 EGTSSPEAAETEE
+810 
-823 NKKLNRALP
+823 
-832 GESFDLMSTDEDGE
+832 
-846 VFINA
+846 
-851 GDYLSRQRAL
+851 
-861 ESGDFDALADM
+861 
-872 DQAFEKL
+872 
-879 SEVDDMG
+879 
-886 PDM
+886 

>member
-1 MRENKR
+1 M
-7 RRRRSAEA
+7 
-15 SSSSSSFVVPDVAND
+15 
-30 DDEDADE
+30 
-37 LTKTKTTRLYCLLT
+37 
-51 ACFAERCRKEYHQN
+51 
-65 ANKRAVFEHTV
+65 
-76 DFGLSRSKIRI
+76 
-87 DETHVEISKRQQSD
+87 
-101 DDDDDDA
+101 
-108 IIVLNREDVFAIE
+108 
-121 PDDLTVYTV
+121 
-130 VQTSEDAGD
+130 
-139 SRALAKLEPCRIY
+139 
-152 SNIIDRVCAL
+152 
-162 CPSDS
+162 
-167 VNPELAPTA
+167 
-176 LIAGFSM
+176 
-183 HRFGLGVDPKEDT
+183 
-196 RRKIASLKPYKGN
+196 
-209 NLAVLDVCTGLAYTA
+209 
-224 IMASELENV
+224 
-233 SSVTTIELDPT
+233 
-244 MTQICAMNPHSK
+244 
-256 GLFGRAKNTTKKR
+256 
-269 SEDGGEDYEKNNIIS
+269 
-284 QLYGNAFDVIQ
+284 
-295 TLPDRAFDRIIHDP
+295 
-309 PTFALAGELYGEK
+309 
-322 FYSEL
+322 
-327 FRVLKP
+327 
-333 SGRVYHYTGDP
+333 
-344 SSNVAG
+344 
-350 GGGVRGIVK
+350 
-359 RMKLVGFESVEIDQH
+359 
-374 AHGVVAAKQPNVKF
+374 
-388 FSSERPEKKKAKREK
+388 
-403 KPLNEIAS
+403 
-411 NLFTALKPVRL
+411 RL

-442 RTDENGDGDENGVRE
+442 RPSDEGDNGDVSGVRE

-463 KKKVGSTVAKYWK
+463 KKKVGTTVAKYWK

-486 AVKDAAPLTG
+486 AVKDAAPLMG

-531 GIPPREDLIGYL
+531 GIPPRDDLIGYL

-651 YPDQFVPEGFKS
+651 YPDQVVPEGFKS

-783 EEEKQETTTN
+783 EEEEKQETTTTN
-793 TFAFVGA
+793 AFAFVGA

-805 DNDED
+805 DDDEN
-810 EGTSSPEAAETEE
+810 EGTPSPEAAETEE

-872 DQAFEKL
+872 DKAFEKL

>member
-1 MRENKR
+1 MTTTKTKTTTRFLNVFARGRDERRGSTEQTFRREQILSSSFASVVV
-7 RRRRSAEA
+7 RSNARSSR
-15 SSSSSSFVVPDVAND
+15 SSSSSSSVAN
-30 DDEDADE
+30 AAVGKQQQQQ
-37 LTKTKTTRLYCLLT
+37 T
-51 ACFAERCRKEYHQN
+51 
-65 ANKRAVFEHTV
+65 NK
-76 DFGLSRSKIRI
+76 
-87 DETHVEISKRQQSD
+87 
-101 DDDDDDA
+101 
-108 IIVLNREDVFAIE
+108 
-121 PDDLTVYTV
+121 
-130 VQTSEDAGD
+130 
-139 SRALAKLEPCRIY
+139 
-152 SNIIDRVCAL
+152 
-162 CPSDS
+162 
-167 VNPELAPTA
+167 
-176 LIAGFSM
+176 
-183 HRFGLGVDPKEDT
+183 DT
-196 RRKIASLKPYKGN
+196 P
-209 NLAVLDVCTGLAYTA
+209 
-224 IMASELENV
+224 
-233 SSVTTIELDPT
+233 
-244 MTQICAMNPHSK
+244 
-256 GLFGRAKNTTKKR
+256 TKK
-269 SEDGGEDYEKNNIIS
+269 KN
-284 QLYGNAFDVIQ
+284 
-295 TLPDRAFDRIIHDP
+295 
-309 PTFALAGELYGEK
+309 
-322 FYSEL
+322 
-327 FRVLKP
+327 
-333 SGRVYHYTGDP
+333 
-344 SSNVAG
+344 
-350 GGGVRGIVK
+350 
-359 RMKLVGFESVEIDQH
+359 
-374 AHGVVAAKQPNVKF
+374 
-388 FSSERPEKKKAKREK
+388 KKEKREK
-403 KPLNEIAS
+403 KPVGEVAK
-411 NLFTALKPVRL
+411 NLFAALKPVRL
-422 RDDDSEAA
+422 QDDDSEAA
-430 QELKAILELARS
+430 SELKAILELARS
-442 RTDENGDGDENGVRE
+442 RPKPNETWTDVQW
-457 RIRAEA
+457 RIQEEA
-463 KKKVGSTVAKYWK
+463 QKKVGSSIAKYWK
-476 AKFKEFGESE
+476 AKFAAFGESE
-486 AVKDAAPLTG
+486 AVKDAAPLLG
-496 SAVNVAVT
+496 SAVNVAIT

-531 GIPPREDLIGYL
+531 GIPPRDDLIGYL

-582 LSPMVFGNVLN
+582 LSPMVFGNVFN
-593 GTVLTSL
+593 GTMLTSL

-625 WFSKDGEPTR
+625 WFSKDGEPTKD
-635 ERKWYQALD
+635 RKWYQALD

-651 YPDQFVPEGFKS
+651 FPDQVVPEGFKS

-783 EEEKQETTTN
+783 ENQQEDQNAEQGMKTN
-793 TFAFVGA
+793 AFAFVGA
-800 AAAST
+800 AAASS
-805 DNDED
+805 DDDDKNEKEEDED
-810 EGTSSPEAAETEE
+810 DEEEDAPSPTD
-823 NKKLNRALP
+823 KKLNRSLP

-872 DQAFEKL
+872 DKAFEKL

>member
-1 MRENKR
+1 MTTTTLVSFSSYYPLSSFATKSSRRKSFSLSSDRYRQNVSLLLVKSDDFRRKR
-7 RRRRSAEA
+7 RKRRSG
-15 SSSSSSFVVPDVAND
+15 SSSFVAIAKND
-30 DDEDADE
+30 DENDVDVVSTSSS
-37 LTKTKTTRLYCLLT
+37 LLSTT
-51 ACFAERCRKEYHQN
+51 
-65 ANKRAVFEHTV
+65 
-76 DFGLSRSKIRI
+76 
-87 DETHVEISKRQQSD
+87 
-101 DDDDDDA
+101 
-108 IIVLNREDVFAIE
+108 
-121 PDDLTVYTV
+121 
-130 VQTSEDAGD
+130 
-139 SRALAKLEPCRIY
+139 
-152 SNIIDRVCAL
+152 
-162 CPSDS
+162 
-167 VNPELAPTA
+167 PT
-176 LIAGFSM
+176 
-183 HRFGLGVDPKEDT
+183 R
-196 RRKIASLKPYKGN
+196 
-209 NLAVLDVCTGLAYTA
+209 
-224 IMASELENV
+224 
-233 SSVTTIELDPT
+233 
-244 MTQICAMNPHSK
+244 
-256 GLFGRAKNTTKKR
+256 
-269 SEDGGEDYEKNNIIS
+269 
-284 QLYGNAFDVIQ
+284 
-295 TLPDRAFDRIIHDP
+295 
-309 PTFALAGELYGEK
+309 
-322 FYSEL
+322 
-327 FRVLKP
+327 
-333 SGRVYHYTGDP
+333 
-344 SSNVAG
+344 
-350 GGGVRGIVK
+350 
-359 RMKLVGFESVEIDQH
+359 
-374 AHGVVAAKQPNVKF
+374 
-388 FSSERPEKKKAKREK
+388 ERPEKKKAKREK

-651 YPDQFVPEGFKS
+651 YPDQVVPEGFKS

-783 EEEKQETTTN
+783 EEEEKQEKQETTTTN
-793 TFAFVGA
+793 AFAFVGA

-805 DNDED
+805 DDD

-872 DQAFEKL
+872 DKAFEKL

>member
-1 MRENKR
+1 MSYARTFNRVAECAFYTPTKKKKFVTRTPVDSYYHDDDDGVHSALRRKMRENKR

-152 SNIIDRVCAL
+152 SNTIDRVCAL

-269 SEDGGEDYEKNNIIS
+269 SEDGGEDDYEKHNIIS

-388 FSSERPEKKKAKREK
+388 FSSGKKEKNMLKNAPNKRGKTSSSKRRDESFKGGRGRERRGGRGR
-403 KPLNEIAS
+403 NS
-411 NLFTALKPVRL
+411 SF
-422 RDDDSEAA
+422 DDDE
-430 QELKAILELARS
+430 
-442 RTDENGDGDENGVRE
+442 
-457 RIRAEA
+457 
-463 KKKVGSTVAKYWK
+463 
-476 AKFKEFGESE
+476 
-486 AVKDAAPLTG
+486 
-496 SAVNVAVT
+496 
-504 GLVLRIFL
+504 
-512 PRLAALNAVGGF
+512 F
-524 DELAEFF
+524 DEF
-531 GIPPREDLIGYL
+531 D
-543 DQINGQ
+543 
-549 PMIAIFGIYVL
+549 
-560 LFFAEKVT
+560 
-568 MTDEFLPIGFVLPV
+568 V
-582 LSPMVFGNVLN
+582 LS
-593 GTVLTSL
+593 
-600 ASTIAASANFWLGRT
+600 
-615 VLREKALNFK
+615 
-625 WFSKDGEPTR
+625 
-635 ERKWYQALD
+635 
-644 RRFNSEN
+644 
-651 YPDQFVPEGFKS
+651 
-663 ALLLR
+663 
-668 LCPILPIP
+668 
-676 ISGNWYVCGVTKLKY
+676 
-691 WEFFAAHFIG
+691 
-701 SSKTAF
+701 SS
-707 IDAYLGSIILRTI
+707 S
-720 LSPEV
+720 
-725 DGVTG
+725 
-730 AVKEQAKNAVIFET
+730 
-744 CALLGVSILVS
+744 
-755 TYATQLFTDILDE
+755 
-768 EGVDADSFGFGNKEE
+768 SF
-783 EEEKQETTTN
+783 
-793 TFAFVGA
+793 
-800 AAAST
+800 
-805 DNDED
+805 
-810 EGTSSPEAAETEE
+810 
-823 NKKLNRALP
+823 
-832 GESFDLMSTDEDGE
+832 
-846 VFINA
+846 
-851 GDYLSRQRAL
+851 
-861 ESGDFDALADM
+861 
-872 DQAFEKL
+872 
-879 SEVDDMG
+879 
-886 PDM
+886 

>member
-1 MRENKR
+1 MTMPSLVASFSNSFATQTIKPNENRGRKDSFSSKDRYLSQNVTLKLKSDDCALGRRKR
-7 RRRRSAEA
+7 RTRGGGRNG
-15 SSSSSSFVVPDVAND
+15 SSSFVAISANGDDVD
-30 DDEDADE
+30 VDVDA
-37 LTKTKTTRLYCLLT
+37 L
-51 ACFAERCRKEYHQN
+51 
-65 ANKRAVFEHTV
+65 
-76 DFGLSRSKIRI
+76 
-87 DETHVEISKRQQSD
+87 
-101 DDDDDDA
+101 
-108 IIVLNREDVFAIE
+108 
-121 PDDLTVYTV
+121 
-130 VQTSEDAGD
+130 
-139 SRALAKLEPCRIY
+139 
-152 SNIIDRVCAL
+152 
-162 CPSDS
+162 
-167 VNPELAPTA
+167 
-176 LIAGFSM
+176 
-183 HRFGLGVDPKEDT
+183 
-196 RRKIASLKPYKGN
+196 RRPGKK
-209 NLAVLDVCTGLAYTA
+209 
-224 IMASELENV
+224 
-233 SSVTTIELDPT
+233 
-244 MTQICAMNPHSK
+244 
-256 GLFGRAKNTTKKR
+256 TTKK
-269 SEDGGEDYEKNNIIS
+269 
-284 QLYGNAFDVIQ
+284 
-295 TLPDRAFDRIIHDP
+295 T
-309 PTFALAGELYGEK
+309 
-322 FYSEL
+322 
-327 FRVLKP
+327 
-333 SGRVYHYTGDP
+333 
-344 SSNVAG
+344 
-350 GGGVRGIVK
+350 
-359 RMKLVGFESVEIDQH
+359 
-374 AHGVVAAKQPNVKF
+374 
-388 FSSERPEKKKAKREK
+388 KREK
-403 KPLNEIAS
+403 KPLKEIAS

-442 RTDENGDGDENGVRE
+442 RPSDEGDNGDVSGVRE

-463 KKKVGSTVAKYWK
+463 KKKVGTTVAKYWK

-486 AVKDAAPLTG
+486 AVKDAAPLMG

-531 GIPPREDLIGYL
+531 GIPPRDDLIGYL

-651 YPDQFVPEGFKS
+651 CPDQVVPEGFKS

-725 DGVTG
+725 DGVSG

-783 EEEKQETTTN
+783 EEEKQETTTTN
-793 TFAFVGA
+793 AFAFVGA

-805 DNDED
+805 DDDEN

-823 NKKLNRALP
+823 DKKLNRALP

-872 DQAFEKL
+872 DKAFEKL

>member
-1 MRENKR
+1 MTTTKTKTTTRFLNVFARGRDERRGSTEQTFRREQILSSSFASVVV
-7 RRRRSAEA
+7 RSNARSSR
-15 SSSSSSFVVPDVAND
+15 SSSSSSSVAN
-30 DDEDADE
+30 AAVGKQQQQQ
-37 LTKTKTTRLYCLLT
+37 T
-51 ACFAERCRKEYHQN
+51 
-65 ANKRAVFEHTV
+65 NK
-76 DFGLSRSKIRI
+76 
-87 DETHVEISKRQQSD
+87 
-101 DDDDDDA
+101 
-108 IIVLNREDVFAIE
+108 
-121 PDDLTVYTV
+121 
-130 VQTSEDAGD
+130 
-139 SRALAKLEPCRIY
+139 
-152 SNIIDRVCAL
+152 
-162 CPSDS
+162 
-167 VNPELAPTA
+167 
-176 LIAGFSM
+176 
-183 HRFGLGVDPKEDT
+183 DT
-196 RRKIASLKPYKGN
+196 P
-209 NLAVLDVCTGLAYTA
+209 
-224 IMASELENV
+224 
-233 SSVTTIELDPT
+233 
-244 MTQICAMNPHSK
+244 
-256 GLFGRAKNTTKKR
+256 TKK
-269 SEDGGEDYEKNNIIS
+269 KN
-284 QLYGNAFDVIQ
+284 
-295 TLPDRAFDRIIHDP
+295 
-309 PTFALAGELYGEK
+309 
-322 FYSEL
+322 
-327 FRVLKP
+327 
-333 SGRVYHYTGDP
+333 
-344 SSNVAG
+344 
-350 GGGVRGIVK
+350 
-359 RMKLVGFESVEIDQH
+359 
-374 AHGVVAAKQPNVKF
+374 
-388 FSSERPEKKKAKREK
+388 KKEKREK
-403 KPLNEIAS
+403 KPVGEVAK
-411 NLFTALKPVRL
+411 NLFAALKPVRL
-422 RDDDSEAA
+422 QDDDSEAA
-430 QELKAILELARS
+430 SELKAILELARS
-442 RTDENGDGDENGVRE
+442 RPKPNETWTDVQW
-457 RIRAEA
+457 RIQEEA
-463 KKKVGSTVAKYWK
+463 QKKVGSSIAKYWK
-476 AKFKEFGESE
+476 AKFAAFGESE
-486 AVKDAAPLTG
+486 AVKDAAPLLG
-496 SAVNVAVT
+496 SAVNVAIT

-531 GIPPREDLIGYL
+531 GIPPRDDLIGYL

-582 LSPMVFGNVLN
+582 LSPMVFGNVFN
-593 GTVLTSL
+593 GTMLTSL

-625 WFSKDGEPTR
+625 WFSKDGEPTKD
-635 ERKWYQALD
+635 RKWYQALD

-651 YPDQFVPEGFKS
+651 FPDQVVPEGFKS

-783 EEEKQETTTN
+783 ENQQEDQNAEQGMKTN
-793 TFAFVGA
+793 AFAFVGA
-800 AAAST
+800 AAASS
-805 DNDED
+805 DDDDKNEKEEDED
-810 EGTSSPEAAETEE
+810 DEEEDAPSPTD
-823 NKKLNRALP
+823 KKLNRSLP

-861 ESGDFDALADM
+861 ESGDFYALADM
-872 DQAFEKL
+872 DKAFEKL

>member
-1 MRENKR
+1 MTTTKTKTTTTRFLNVFARGRDERRGRTEQTFRREQISSSSFVSVVV
-7 RRRRSAEA
+7 RSNARSSR
-15 SSSSSSFVVPDVAND
+15 SSSSSSVVA
-30 DDEDADE
+30 DA
-37 LTKTKTTRLYCLLT
+37 
-51 ACFAERCRKEYHQN
+51 
-65 ANKRAVFEHTV
+65 AV
-76 DFGLSRSKIRI
+76 GK
-87 DETHVEISKRQQSD
+87 QQQ
-101 DDDDDDA
+101 
-108 IIVLNREDVFAIE
+108 
-121 PDDLTVYTV
+121 
-130 VQTSEDAGD
+130 QT
-139 SRALAKLEPCRIY
+139 
-152 SNIIDRVCAL
+152 N
-162 CPSDS
+162 
-167 VNPELAPTA
+167 
-176 LIAGFSM
+176 
-183 HRFGLGVDPKEDT
+183 
-196 RRKIASLKPYKGN
+196 
-209 NLAVLDVCTGLAYTA
+209 
-224 IMASELENV
+224 
-233 SSVTTIELDPT
+233 
-244 MTQICAMNPHSK
+244 
-256 GLFGRAKNTTKKR
+256 KNTPTKKQ
-269 SEDGGEDYEKNNIIS
+269 N
-284 QLYGNAFDVIQ
+284 
-295 TLPDRAFDRIIHDP
+295 
-309 PTFALAGELYGEK
+309 
-322 FYSEL
+322 
-327 FRVLKP
+327 
-333 SGRVYHYTGDP
+333 
-344 SSNVAG
+344 
-350 GGGVRGIVK
+350 
-359 RMKLVGFESVEIDQH
+359 
-374 AHGVVAAKQPNVKF
+374 
-388 FSSERPEKKKAKREK
+388 KKEKREK
-403 KPLNEIAS
+403 KPVGEVAK
-411 NLFTALKPVRL
+411 NLFVALKPVRL
-422 RDDDSEAA
+422 QDDDSEAA
-430 QELKAILELARS
+430 SELKAILELARS
-442 RTDENGDGDENGVRE
+442 RPKPNETWTDVQW
-457 RIRAEA
+457 RIQEEA
-463 KKKVGSTVAKYWK
+463 QKKVGSSIAKYWK
-476 AKFKEFGESE
+476 AKFAAFGESE
-486 AVKDAAPLTG
+486 AVKDAAPLLG
-496 SAVNVAVT
+496 SAVNVAIT

-531 GIPPREDLIGYL
+531 GIPPRDDLIGYL

-582 LSPMVFGNVLN
+582 LSPMVFGNVFN
-593 GTVLTSL
+593 GTMLTSL

-625 WFSKDGEPTR
+625 WFSKDGEPTKD
-635 ERKWYQALD
+635 RKWYQALD

-651 YPDQFVPEGFKS
+651 FPDQVVPEGFKS

-783 EEEKQETTTN
+783 ENQQEDQNAEQGTKTN
-793 TFAFVGA
+793 AFAFVGA
-800 AAAST
+800 AAASSDDDDKNEKDENEDDEEEDAPSPT
-805 DNDED
+805 D
-810 EGTSSPEAAETEE
+810 
-823 NKKLNRALP
+823 KKLNRSLP

-872 DQAFEKL
+872 DKAFEKL

>member
-1 MRENKR
+1 MFARGRDERRGSTEQTFRREQILSSSFASVVV
-7 RRRRSAEA
+7 RSNARSSR
-15 SSSSSSFVVPDVAND
+15 SSSSSSVAN
-30 DDEDADE
+30 AAVGKQQQQQ
-37 LTKTKTTRLYCLLT
+37 T
-51 ACFAERCRKEYHQN
+51 
-65 ANKRAVFEHTV
+65 NK
-76 DFGLSRSKIRI
+76 
-87 DETHVEISKRQQSD
+87 
-101 DDDDDDA
+101 
-108 IIVLNREDVFAIE
+108 
-121 PDDLTVYTV
+121 
-130 VQTSEDAGD
+130 
-139 SRALAKLEPCRIY
+139 
-152 SNIIDRVCAL
+152 
-162 CPSDS
+162 
-167 VNPELAPTA
+167 
-176 LIAGFSM
+176 
-183 HRFGLGVDPKEDT
+183 DT
-196 RRKIASLKPYKGN
+196 P
-209 NLAVLDVCTGLAYTA
+209 
-224 IMASELENV
+224 
-233 SSVTTIELDPT
+233 
-244 MTQICAMNPHSK
+244 
-256 GLFGRAKNTTKKR
+256 TKK
-269 SEDGGEDYEKNNIIS
+269 KN
-284 QLYGNAFDVIQ
+284 
-295 TLPDRAFDRIIHDP
+295 
-309 PTFALAGELYGEK
+309 
-322 FYSEL
+322 
-327 FRVLKP
+327 
-333 SGRVYHYTGDP
+333 
-344 SSNVAG
+344 
-350 GGGVRGIVK
+350 
-359 RMKLVGFESVEIDQH
+359 
-374 AHGVVAAKQPNVKF
+374 
-388 FSSERPEKKKAKREK
+388 KKEKREK
-403 KPLNEIAS
+403 KPVGEVAK
-411 NLFTALKPVRL
+411 NLFAALKPVRL
-422 RDDDSEAA
+422 QDDDSEAA
-430 QELKAILELARS
+430 SELKAILELARS
-442 RTDENGDGDENGVRE
+442 RPKPNETWTDVQW
-457 RIRAEA
+457 RIQEEA
-463 KKKVGSTVAKYWK
+463 QKKVGSSIAKYWK
-476 AKFKEFGESE
+476 AKFAAFGESE
-486 AVKDAAPLTG
+486 AVKDAAPLLG
-496 SAVNVAVT
+496 SAVNVAIT

-531 GIPPREDLIGYL
+531 GIPPRDDLIGYL

-582 LSPMVFGNVLN
+582 LSPMVFGNVFN
-593 GTVLTSL
+593 GTMLTSL

-625 WFSKDGEPTR
+625 WFSKDGEPTKD
-635 ERKWYQALD
+635 RKWYQALD

-651 YPDQFVPEGFKS
+651 FPDQVVPEGFKS

-783 EEEKQETTTN
+783 ENQQEDQNAEQGTKTN
-793 TFAFVGA
+793 AFAFVGA
-800 AAAST
+800 ATASS
-805 DNDED
+805 DDDDKNEKEEDED
-810 EGTSSPEAAETEE
+810 DEEEDAPSPTD
-823 NKKLNRALP
+823 KKLNRSLP

-872 DQAFEKL
+872 DKAFEKL